1 MLDNRYKKFYVHII
15 VCWFK
20 QQTKFTRIFSYNQ
33 LFMSVESIIGG
44 NAKVVRNI
52 NRSMVLNIIRSKQ
65 PISRT
70 KLARMTGLNKSTIS
84 SIVADLLQEELITEE
99 IKVDQNIGR
108 NPLDLSLKLG
118 KYLVGAIS
126 IDAALTRIAIAD
138 IDGTICGTSSITTEP
153 KHPEDFIKNCI
164 NELNK
169 LRNDNSLSNL
179 HGIGFSIAGIVDSK
193 KLIVNFAPNLGWE
206 NFSLGELAK
215 KLLPDIEILA
225 VGNDAKNSALAE
237 LWFGTH
243 GIKLSN
249 FVFLQ
254 IGPGIGSGIVVGNK
268 ILDGEFHASGEVG
281 HMIIFEGGEL
291 CVCGNHGCW
300 ERYASDRATINR
312 YAVKK
317 YGSLEKINS
326 ITVDDIVKNAGEN
339 DQIAIEVLTQTG
351 NYLGMGIAN
360 IIKAFDPHAI
370 IIGGRIIQAW
380 DIIYPQIIE
389 VVNQRAFYG
398 RKKNSIILPTSLK
411 IRPRLLGA
419 ATLAIKEIF
428 DDYKITL

>member
-1 MLDNRYKKFYVHII
+1 
-15 VCWFK
+15 
-20 QQTKFTRIFSYNQ
+20 
-33 LFMSVESIIGG
+33 MSIESIIGG

-52 NRSMVLNIIRSKQ
+52 NRSMVLNIIRSRQ

-70 KLARMTGLNKSTIS
+70 KLARLTGLNKSTIS
-84 SIVADLLQEELITEE
+84 SIVADLLEEELITEE
-99 IKVDQNIGR
+99 IKIDQNIGR

-138 IDGTICGTSSITTEP
+138 IDGSICGTCSITTEP
-153 KHPEDFIKNCI
+153 QQPENFIKTCLT
-164 NELNK
+164 ELNR
-169 LRNDNSLSNL
+169 LRIENNLSEL
-179 HGIGFSIAGIVDSK
+179 HGLGFSIAGIVDSK

-206 NFSLGELAK
+206 NFNLGEAVK

-237 LWFGTH
+237 LWFGNH
-243 GIKLSN
+243 GMNLAN

-254 IGPGIGSGIVVGNK
+254 VGPGIGSGIVVGNK

-300 ERYASDRATINR
+300 ERYASDRATISR

-317 YGSLEKINS
+317 FGSMDLTNN
-326 ITVDDIVKNAGEN
+326 ITVDDIVENANNN
-339 DQIAIEVLTQTG
+339 DEVAREVLSQTG
-351 NYLGMGIAN
+351 YYLGMGIAN

-370 IIGGRIIQAW
+370 IVGGRIIQAW
-380 DIIYPQIIE
+380 DLIYPEIIE
-389 VVNQRAFYG
+389 IVSQRAFYG
-398 RKKNSIILPTSLK
+398 KKKNSIILPTSLK

-428 DDYKITL
+428 NDYKITI

>member
-1 MLDNRYKKFYVHII
+1 
-15 VCWFK
+15 
-20 QQTKFTRIFSYNQ
+20 
-33 LFMSVESIIGG
+33 MSVESIIGG

-70 KLARMTGLNKSTIS
+70 KLARLTGLNKSTIS
-84 SIVADLLQEELITEE
+84 SIVADLLEEELITEE
-99 IKVDQNIGR
+99 IKIDQNIGR

-138 IDGTICGTSSITTEP
+138 IDGSIRGTCSITTEP
-153 KHPEDFIKNCI
+153 QQPENFIKNCLA
-164 NELNK
+164 ELNR
-169 LRNDNSLSNL
+169 LRIENNLSEL

-206 NFSLGELAK
+206 DFHLGEAVK

-237 LWFGTH
+237 LWYGNH
-243 GIKLSN
+243 GINLAN

-254 IGPGIGSGIVVGNK
+254 VGPGIGSGIVVGNK

-300 ERYASDRATINR
+300 ERYASDRATISR
-312 YAVKK
+312 YEVKRF
-317 YGSLEKINS
+317 GSMDQINN
-326 ITVDDIVKNAGEN
+326 ITVDDIVQNANNKDE
-339 DQIAIEVLTQTG
+339 IAREVLYQTG
-351 NYLGMGIAN
+351 YYLGMGIAN
-360 IIKAFDPHAI
+360 IIKAYDPHAI
-370 IIGGRIIQAW
+370 IVGGRIIQAW
-380 DIIYPQIIE
+380 DLIYPEIIE

-398 RKKNSIILPTSLK
+398 KKKNSIILPTSLK

-428 DDYKITL
+428 DDYKITI

>member
-1 MLDNRYKKFYVHII
+1 
-15 VCWFK
+15 
-20 QQTKFTRIFSYNQ
+20 
-33 LFMSVESIIGG
+33 
-44 NAKVVRNI
+44 
-52 NRSMVLNIIRSKQ
+52 MVLNIIRSKQ

-70 KLARMTGLNKSTIS
+70 KLARLTGLNKSTIS
-84 SIVADLLQEELITEE
+84 SIVADLLEEELITEE
-99 IKVDQNIGR
+99 IKIDQNIGR

-138 IDGTICGTSSITTEP
+138 IDGSIRGTCSITTEP
-153 KHPEDFIKNCI
+153 QEPENFIKNCLT
-164 NELNK
+164 ELDR
-169 LRNDNSLSNL
+169 LRIENNLSEL
-179 HGIGFSIAGIVDSK
+179 HGLGFIIAGIVDSK

-206 NFSLGELAK
+206 DFHLGEVVK

-237 LWFGTH
+237 LWYGNH
-243 GIKLSN
+243 GINLAN

-254 IGPGIGSGIVVGNK
+254 VGPGIGSGIVVGNK

-300 ERYASDRATINR
+300 ERYASDRATISR
-312 YAVKK
+312 YEVKK
-317 YGSLEKINS
+317 FGSMDQINS
-326 ITVDDIVKNAGEN
+326 ITVDDIVKNANNKDEV
-339 DQIAIEVLTQTG
+339 AREVLSQTG
-351 NYLGMGIAN
+351 YYLGMGIAN
-360 IIKAFDPHAI
+360 IIKAYDPHAI
-370 IIGGRIIQAW
+370 IVGGRIIQAW
-380 DIIYPQIIE
+380 DLVYPEIIE

-398 RKKNSIILPTSLK
+398 KKKNSIILPTSLK

-428 DDYKITL
+428 DDYKITI

>member
-1 MLDNRYKKFYVHII
+1 
-15 VCWFK
+15 
-20 QQTKFTRIFSYNQ
+20 
-33 LFMSVESIIGG
+33 MSVESIIGG

-70 KLARMTGLNKSTIS
+70 KLARLTGLNKSTIS
-84 SIVADLLQEELITEE
+84 SIVADLLEEELITEE
-99 IKVDQNIGR
+99 IKIDQNIGR

-138 IDGTICGTSSITTEP
+138 IDGSIRGTCSITTEP
-153 KHPEDFIKNCI
+153 QQPENFIKNCLA
-164 NELNK
+164 ELNR
-169 LRNDNSLSNL
+169 LRIENNLSEL

-206 NFSLGELAK
+206 DFHLGEAVK

-237 LWFGTH
+237 LWYGNH
-243 GIKLSN
+243 GINLAN

-254 IGPGIGSGIVVGNK
+254 VGPGIGSGIVVGNK

-300 ERYASDRATINR
+300 ERYASDRATISR
-312 YAVKK
+312 YEVKRF
-317 YGSLEKINS
+317 GSMDQINN
-326 ITVDDIVKNAGEN
+326 ITVDDIVQNANNKDE
-339 DQIAIEVLTQTG
+339 IAREVLCQTG
-351 NYLGMGIAN
+351 YYLGMGIAN
-360 IIKAFDPHAI
+360 IIKAYDPHAI
-370 IIGGRIIQAW
+370 IVGGRIIQAW
-380 DIIYPQIIE
+380 DLIYPEIIE

-398 RKKNSIILPTSLK
+398 KKKNSIILPTSLK

-428 DDYKITL
+428 DDYKITI

>member
-1 MLDNRYKKFYVHII
+1 MN
-15 VCWFK
+15 
-20 QQTKFTRIFSYNQ
+20 
-33 LFMSVESIIGG
+33 VESIIGG

-65 PISRT
+65 PLSRT
-70 KLARMTGLNKSTIS
+70 KLARLTGLNKSTIS

-99 IKVDQNIGR
+99 VKIDQNIGR

-126 IDAALTRIAIAD
+126 IDAAITRIAIAD
-138 IDGTICGTSSITTEP
+138 IDGSICGTCSINTEAQQ
-153 KHPEDFIKNCI
+153 PEDFIKKSI
-164 NELNK
+164 DELERLRIENNLSK
-169 LRNDNSLSNL
+169 LY
-179 HGIGFSIAGIVDSK
+179 GVGFSIAGIVDSK

-206 NFSLGELAK
+206 NFNIGEAVRK
-215 KLLPDIEILA
+215 FIPDIEILA

-237 LWFGTH
+237 LWYGTH
-243 GIKLSN
+243 GINLSN
-249 FVFLQ
+249 YVFLQ
-254 IGPGIGSGIVVGNK
+254 VGPGIGSGIVVGNK

-300 ERYASDRATINR
+300 ERYASDRATISR
-312 YAVKK
+312 YAIKK
-317 YGSLEKINS
+317 FGSMDQAGS
-326 ITVDDIVKNAGEN
+326 ITIDDIVKNSNNN
-339 DQIAIEVLTQTG
+339 DEIARDTIIQTG
-351 NYLGMGIAN
+351 YFLGMGIAN
-360 IIKAFDPHAI
+360 IIKAYDPHAI

-380 DIIYPQIIE
+380 DLIYPEIME
-389 VVNQRAFYG
+389 VVKQRAFYG
-398 RKKNSIILPTSLK
+398 KKKHSIILPTSLK

-428 DDYKITL
+428 NDYRIII